1 MDNALKFRLTGAAI
15 LILLAVALLPE
26 LLTGS
31 GRASRN
37 DAATSGAQGG
47 VERRIDIDLTA
58 DASAPTDPIPELSQ
72 PSPPPAPV
80 VLPVPSAAPTAAPA
94 PTVASAPTAM
104 PVPTA
109 APTPSPVPSPA
120 PAAAKSGSYYVQL
133 GVFVNR
139 ASANNLA
146 RKLRERK
153 FPVLIEPLERQGKT
167 LYRVRVGPEAD
178 RAAANALAK
187 RLADAGHK
195 GSVVK

>member
-1 MDNALKFRLTGAAI
+1 MDNALKYRLTGAAI

-80 VLPVPSAAPTAAPA
+80 VLPVPSAA
-94 PTVASAPTAM
+94 
-104 PVPTA
+104 PTA